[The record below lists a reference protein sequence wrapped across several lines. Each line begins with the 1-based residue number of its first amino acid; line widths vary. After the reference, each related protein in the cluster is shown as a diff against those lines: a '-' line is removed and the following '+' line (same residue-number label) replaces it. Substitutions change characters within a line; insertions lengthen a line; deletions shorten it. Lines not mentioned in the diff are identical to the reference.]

1 MSVIEKKYDDEINL
15 FNLIKVLWDGKWVI
29 ISLTIISFAIGW
41 YSNSNKPDSYKFV
54 TALSKSKDSTFLKY
68 TSLNQILT
76 NNRLSLSGSRS
87 GTLSGSRS
95 GIGIDSEIIFNKF
108 VIEFSDYDEMVNALL
123 KNNFGDQSS
132 DKNYLFS
139 VAKKFKIFN
148 HTKNIK
154 NEADEWH
161 TSFIWEDVNEGK
173 KLLSEAL
180 NQTLEN
186 VKSGIYN
193 DITELANII
202 DMENKREL
210 DLLKNELNSLQKVFE
225 LESQNWLQFLTEQS
239 ILAKE
244 LGIEKSVFDPETM
257 LIPLFNGRNTF
268 PYYYHGYKVIEKE
281 IELMKARSPNQ
292 KNIIFKD
299 TFEKFLKVSSK
310 IASIENDLSSTQL
323 IEILKILKEDNSKN
337 WVNYSFNLAS
347 VTSQNKPK
355 LTLVL
360 GAFYGFI
367 SGVLLVLLSLIIRY
381 NKGLAIRK

>member
-29 ISLTIISFAIGW
+29 ILLTVISFAIGW

-54 TALSKSKDSTFLKY
+54 TALSKSKDSIFLKY
-68 TSLNQILT
+68 TSLNQILK
-76 NNRLSLSGSRS
+76 NNRLSLSGI
-87 GTLSGSRS
+87 GTM
-95 GIGIDSEIIFNKF
+95 GIGINSEIIFNKF
-108 VIEFSDYDEMVNALL
+108 VIEFSDYDEMVDTLL
-123 KNNFGDQSS
+123 NNNFGDQSS

-139 VAKKFKIFN
+139 IAKKFKIFN

-173 KLLSEAL
+173 KLLGEAL

-186 VKSGIYN
+186 VKSDIYN

-202 DMENKREL
+202 DMENKRKL
-210 DLLKNELNSLQKVFE
+210 DLENNELNSLQKIFDIE
-225 LESQNWLQFLTEQS
+225 AQEWMQFLLDQS

-244 LGIEKSVFDPETM
+244 LGIEKSVVDAETM
-257 LIPLFNGRNTF
+257 LIPLFAEITSF
-268 PYYYHGYKVIEKE
+268 PYYYHGYKIIDKE
-281 IELMKARSPNQ
+281 IELMKVRSSKRNSV
-292 KNIIFKD
+292 IFKD
-299 TFEKFLKVSSK
+299 TFEKFLRVNSR
-310 IASIENDLSSTQL
+310 IDSIKNDLSSTQL
-323 IEILKILKEDNSKN
+323 REMLKILKEDNSQN
-337 WVNYSFNLAS
+337 WINYSFNLAS

-355 LTLVL
+355 LTLIL
-360 GAFYGFI
+360 GAFYGLI

>member
-1 MSVIEKKYDDEINL
+1 
-15 FNLIKVLWDGKWVI
+15 
-29 ISLTIISFAIGW
+29 
-41 YSNSNKPDSYKFV
+41 SNSNKPDSYKFV

-239 ILAKE
+239 
-244 LGIEKSVFDPETM
+244 
-257 LIPLFNGRNTF
+257 
-268 PYYYHGYKVIEKE
+268 
-281 IELMKARSPNQ
+281 
-292 KNIIFKD
+292 
-299 TFEKFLKVSSK
+299 
-310 IASIENDLSSTQL
+310 
-323 IEILKILKEDNSKN
+323 
-337 WVNYSFNLAS
+337 
-347 VTSQNKPK
+347 
-355 LTLVL
+355 
-360 GAFYGFI
+360 
-367 SGVLLVLLSLIIRY
+367 
-381 NKGLAIRK
+381 

>member
-29 ISLTIISFAIGW
+29 ISLTVISFAIGW

-54 TALSKSKDSTFLKY
+54 TALSKSKDSIFLKY
-68 TSLNQILT
+68 TSLNQILK
-76 NNRLSLSGSRS
+76 NNRLSLSGI
-87 GTLSGSRS
+87 GTM
-95 GIGIDSEIIFNKF
+95 GIGINSEIIFNKF
-108 VIEFSDYDEMVNALL
+108 VIEFSDYDEMVDTLL
-123 KNNFGDQSS
+123 NNNFGDQSS

-139 VAKKFKIFN
+139 IAKKFKIFN

-173 KLLSEAL
+173 KLLGEAL

-186 VKSGIYN
+186 VKSDIYN

-202 DMENKREL
+202 DMENKRKL
-210 DLLKNELNSLQKVFE
+210 DLENNELNSLQKIFDIE
-225 LESQNWLQFLTEQS
+225 AQEWMQFLLDQS

-244 LGIEKSVFDPETM
+244 LGIEKSVVDAETM
-257 LIPLFNGRNTF
+257 LIPLFAEITSF
-268 PYYYHGYKVIEKE
+268 PYYYHGYKIIDKE
-281 IELMKARSPNQ
+281 IELMKVRSSKRNSV
-292 KNIIFKD
+292 IFKD
-299 TFEKFLKVSSK
+299 TFEKFLRVNSR
-310 IASIENDLSSTQL
+310 IDSIKNDLSSTQL
-323 IEILKILKEDNSKN
+323 REMLKILKEDNSQN
-337 WVNYSFNLAS
+337 WINYSFNLAS

-355 LTLVL
+355 LTLIL
-360 GAFYGFI
+360 GAFYGLI

>member
-15 FNLIKVLWDGKWVI
+15 FNLIKVLWDGKWII
-29 ISLTIISFAIGW
+29 ISLTIISFTIGW

-68 TSLNQILT
+68 TSLNQILN
-76 NNRLSLSGSRS
+76 NNRLSLSGSS
-87 GTLSGSRS
+87 S

-108 VIEFSDYDEMVNALL
+108 VNEFSDYDEMVNALL
-123 KNNFGDQSS
+123 NNNFGDQSS

-186 VKSGIYN
+186 VKLGIYN

-210 DLLKNELNSLQKVFE
+210 DLLNNELNSLQKVFE

-244 LGIEKSVFDPETM
+244 LGIEKSVVDTEIM
-257 LIPLFNGRNTF
+257 LIPLFNENNTF

-292 KNIIFKD
+292 KNVIFKD
-299 TFEKFLKVSSK
+299 TFEKFLRVSSK
-310 IASIENDLSSTQL
+310 IDSIKNDLSSTQL
-323 IEILKILKEDNSKN
+323 REILKILKEDNSKN
-337 WVNYSFNLAS
+337 WVNYSFNLAF
-347 VTSQNKPK
+347 VNSQNKPK
-355 LTLVL
+355 LTLIL
-360 GAFYGFI
+360 GAFYGLI